1 MHEIK
6 WKIGTLKADSAAQIV
21 MGRPVKSYL
30 DGLKSASS
38 TGMKDS
44 DGDTVYLFDDLAGDV
59 NAGYADEQDAACIN
73 TVLTAIGYFNP
84 GRFDELIDAA
94 AAAGGIWSKACAAY
108 DAAAKAADSAES
120 IAASTD
126 TAAKEAADKVKA
138 GTGTKT
144 AADAA
149 AKAADSAESI
159 AASTDTVAKEA
170 ADKVKAGTGTKTAAD
185 AAAKD
190 AKEAARAAADAA
202 KAAEKADADKA
213 AALPAKQAADKALAD
228 YLADVPE
235 YINFDP
241 FTKDHKRDI
250 AKFIY
255 DRDKAGKLD
264 KPAAMRVAHDFVVA
278 HYREWIEH
286 FAYYINEIPAEG
298 QLPRDSDGELIHSR
312 KDWRDRIHK
321 ALTTRSFKAGIG
333 YKVDLRDGLKIKG
346 TDEKVEPIRI

>member
-1 MHEIK
+1 MNEIK
-6 WKIGTLKADSAAQIV
+6 WKIGTLKVDSAAQIV
-21 MGRPVKSYL
+21 MGRPVQSYL
-30 DGLKSASS
+30 TGLKAACS

-44 DGDTVYLFDDLAGDV
+44 DGDTIYLFDDLAGDV
-59 NAGYADEQDAACIN
+59 NSSYANEQDAACIN
-73 TVLTAIGYFNP
+73 AVLTAIGYFNP

-94 AAAGGIWSKACAAY
+94 KAAGSIWSKAVSAAA
-108 DAAAKAADSAES
+108 DAAKAADNAAS

-126 TAAKEAADKVKA
+126 TAAKEAADKVKTGA
-138 GTGTKT
+138 GTKT

-149 AKAADSAESI
+149 AK
-159 AASTDTVAKEA
+159 
-170 ADKVKAGTGTKTAAD
+170 TARD
-185 AAAKD
+185 AAKD
-190 AKEAARAAADAA
+190 AAAA
-202 KAAEKADADKA
+202 KAAADKAAADKA

-228 YLADVPE
+228 YLSDVPE
-235 YINFDP
+235 YLNFDP

-286 FAYYINEIPAEG
+286 FAGYINKIPAEG
-298 QLPRDSDGELIHSR
+298 QLPRDSDGELIYSR
-312 KDWRDRIHK
+312 RTWRDRIHK

-333 YKVDLRDGLKIKG
+333 YKIDLRDGLKIKG
-346 TDEKVEPIRI
+346 TDEKVESIKI

>member
-1 MHEIK
+1 MNEIK

-30 DGLKSASS
+30 DGLKAACS
-38 TGMKDS
+38 TGLKDS
-44 DGDTVYLFDDLAGDV
+44 DGDTIYLFDDLAGTV
-59 NAGYADEQDAACIN
+59 NASYVDEQDAACIN

-84 GRFDELIDAA
+84 GKFDELIANA
-94 AAAGGIWSKACAAY
+94 TAAGSEWSKACAAY
-108 DAAAKAADSAES
+108 DAAAKAADNAES

-149 AKAADSAESI
+149 AK
-159 AASTDTVAKEA
+159 TAKEA
-170 ADKVKAGTGTKTAAD
+170 AKAAA
-185 AAAKD
+185 AAAKT
-190 AKEAARAAADAA
+190 
-202 KAAEKADADKA
+202 AEKAAADKA

-228 YLADVPE
+228 YLSDVPE
-235 YINFDP
+235 YLNFDP
-241 FTKDHKRDI
+241 FTRDHKRDV

-278 HYREWIEH
+278 HYKEWIEH
-286 FAYYINEIPAEG
+286 FAYYINEIPAEA
-298 QLPRDSDGELIHSR
+298 QLPRDSDGELIYSR
-312 KDWRDRIHK
+312 RTWRDRIHK

-333 YKVDLRDGLKIKG
+333 YKIDLRDGLKIKG
-346 TDEKVEPIRI
+346 TDEKVESIKI

>member
-1 MHEIK
+1 MNEIK
-6 WKIGTLKADSAAQIV
+6 WKIGTIKVDSAAQIV

-30 DGLKSASS
+30 DGLKSACS

-44 DGDTVYLFDDLAGDV
+44 DGDTIYLFGDIAGDV
-59 NAGYADEQDAACIN
+59 NTSYVDEQDAACIN

-84 GRFDELIDAA
+84 GRYDELIAA
-94 AAAGGIWSKACAAY
+94 ATAAGSEWSKAVSAAE
-108 DAAAKAADSAES
+108 AAAKAADHAAS

-126 TAAKEAADKVKA
+126 TVAKEAAEKVKA

-149 AKAADSAESI
+149 AK
-159 AASTDTVAKEA
+159 
-170 ADKVKAGTGTKTAAD
+170 TA
-185 AAAKD
+185 
-190 AKEAARAAADAA
+190 RDAA
-202 KAAEKADADKA
+202 KAAADAVKAAEKAAADKA
-213 AALPAKQAADKALAD
+213 AALPAKQSADKALAE

-235 YINFDP
+235 YLNFDP
-241 FTKDHKRDI
+241 FTREHKRDI
-250 AKFIY
+250 AKYIY

-278 HYREWIEH
+278 HYKEWIEH
-286 FAYYINEIPAEG
+286 FAGYINEIPAEA

-333 YKVDLRDGLKIKG
+333 YKIDLRDGLKIKG
-346 TDEKVEPIRI
+346 TDEKIESIKI

>member
-1 MHEIK
+1 MQEIK
-6 WKIGTLKADSAAQIV
+6 WKIGTLKVDSAAQIV
-21 MGRPVKSYL
+21 MGRPVQSYL
-30 DGLKSASS
+30 NGIKAASS

-44 DGDTVYLFDDLAGDV
+44 DGDTIYLFDDLAGDV
-59 NAGYADEQDAACIN
+59 NASYANEQDAACIN
-73 TVLTAIGYFNP
+73 AVLTSIGYFNP
-84 GRFDELIDAA
+84 GRYDELIAA
-94 AAAGGIWSKACAAY
+94 ATAAGSEWSKACAAAE
-108 DAAAKAADSAES
+108 AAAKAADNAES

-126 TAAKEAADKVKA
+126 TAAKDAADKVKA

-144 AADAA
+144 AAEAA
-149 AKAADSAESI
+149 AKAA
-159 AASTDTVAKEA
+159 
-170 ADKVKAGTGTKTAAD
+170 
-185 AAAKD
+185 
-190 AKEAARAAADAA
+190 KEAARDAAAAV
-202 KAAEKADADKA
+202 KAAEKAAADKA

-235 YINFDP
+235 YLNFDP

-278 HYREWIEH
+278 HYKEWIEH
-286 FAYYINEIPAEG
+286 FAPYINEIPAEA
-298 QLPRDSDGELIHSR
+298 QLPRDSDGELIYSR
-312 KDWRDRIHK
+312 RTWRDRIHK

-346 TDEKVEPIRI
+346 TDEKVESIKI

>member
-1 MHEIK
+1 MNEIK
-6 WKIGTLKADSAAQIV
+6 WKIGTLKVDSAAQIV
-21 MGRPVKSYL
+21 MGRPVQSYL
-30 DGLKSASS
+30 TGLKAACS

-59 NAGYADEQDAACIN
+59 NSSYANEQDAACIN
-73 TVLTAIGYFNP
+73 AVLTAIGYFNP

-94 AAAGGIWSKACAAY
+94 AAAGSIWSKACTAAE
-108 DAAAKAADSAES
+108 AAAKAADNAAS

-126 TAAKEAADKVKA
+126 TAAKEAADKVKTGA
-138 GTGTKT
+138 GTKT

-149 AKAADSAESI
+149 AK
-159 AASTDTVAKEA
+159 
-170 ADKVKAGTGTKTAAD
+170 TARD
-185 AAAKD
+185 AAKD
-190 AKEAARAAADAA
+190 AAAA
-202 KAAEKADADKA
+202 KAAADKAAADKA

-235 YINFDP
+235 YLNFDP

-286 FAYYINEIPAEG
+286 FAGYINKIPAEG
-298 QLPRDSDGELIHSR
+298 QLPRDSDGELIYSR
-312 KDWRDRIHK
+312 RTWRDRIHK

-333 YKVDLRDGLKIKG
+333 YKIDLRDGLKIKG
-346 TDEKVEPIRI
+346 TDEKVESIKI

>member
-1 MHEIK
+1 MNEIK
-6 WKIGTLKADSAAQIV
+6 WKIGTIKVDSAAQIV

-30 DGLKSASS
+30 DGLKSACS

-44 DGDTVYLFDDLAGDV
+44 DGDTIYLFGDIAGDV
-59 NAGYADEQDAACIN
+59 NTSYVDEQDAACIN

-84 GRFDELIDAA
+84 GRYDELIAA
-94 AAAGGIWSKACAAY
+94 ATAAGSEWSKAVSAAE
-108 DAAAKAADSAES
+108 AAAKAADNAAS

-126 TAAKEAADKVKA
+126 TTAKEAADKVKA

-149 AKAADSAESI
+149 AK
-159 AASTDTVAKEA
+159 
-170 ADKVKAGTGTKTAAD
+170 TA
-185 AAAKD
+185 
-190 AKEAARAAADAA
+190 RDAA
-202 KAAEKADADKA
+202 KAAADAVKAAEKAAADKA
-213 AALPAKQAADKALAD
+213 AALPAKQSADKALAE

-235 YINFDP
+235 YLNFDP
-241 FTKDHKRDI
+241 FTREHKRDI
-250 AKFIY
+250 AKYIY

-278 HYREWIEH
+278 HYKEWIEH
-286 FAYYINEIPAEG
+286 FAGYINEIPAEA

-333 YKVDLRDGLKIKG
+333 YKIDLRDGLKIKG
-346 TDEKVEPIRI
+346 TDEKIESIKI

>member
-1 MHEIK
+1 MQEIK

-21 MGRPVKSYL
+21 VGRPVKSYL
-30 DGLKSASS
+30 DGFKSACS

-44 DGDTVYLFDDLAGDV
+44 DGKTIYLFDDLAGDV
-59 NAGYADEQDAACIN
+59 TTSYADEQDAACIN

-94 AAAGGIWSKACAAY
+94 AAAGSIWSKAVSAAE
-108 DAAAKAADSAES
+108 AAAKAADNAES
-120 IAASTD
+120 IASTTD
-126 TAAKEAADKVKA
+126 AAAKEAADKVKA

-149 AKAADSAESI
+149 AKTARDAAR
-159 AASTDTVAKEA
+159 
-170 ADKVKAGTGTKTAAD
+170 D
-185 AAAKD
+185 AAA
-190 AKEAARAAADAA
+190 AV
-202 KAAEKADADKA
+202 KAAEKAAADKA

-241 FTKDHKRDI
+241 FTKDHRRDI

-264 KPAAMRVAHDFVVA
+264 KPAAMRVAHDYVVA
-278 HYREWIEH
+278 HYKEWIEH
-286 FAYYINEIPAEG
+286 FAPYINQIPAEA
-298 QLPRDSDGELIHSR
+298 QLPRDSDGELIYSR
-312 KDWRDRIHK
+312 RTWRDRIHK

-333 YKVDLRDGLKIKG
+333 YKIDLRDGLKIKG
-346 TDEKVEPIRI
+346 TDEKVESIKI

>member
-1 MHEIK
+1 MNEIK
-6 WKIGTLKADSAAQIV
+6 FKIGTLKVDSAAQIV
-21 MGRPVKSYL
+21 LGRPVQAYL
-30 DGLKSASS
+30 NGVKSACS
-38 TGMKDS
+38 TGMKDG
-44 DGDTVYLFDDLAGDV
+44 DGNQIYLFDDLSGEVTDSYV
-59 NAGYADEQDAACIN
+59 NEQDAACVN

-84 GRFDELIDAA
+84 GRYDELIDTA
-94 AAAGGIWSKACAAY
+94 AAAGSIWSKACAAY
-108 DAAAKAADSAES
+108 DAAAKAADNAAS

-126 TAAKEAADKVKA
+126 TAAKEAAEKVKS

-149 AKAADSAESI
+149 AK
-159 AASTDTVAKEA
+159 TAKQ
-170 ADKVKAGTGTKTAAD
+170 
-185 AAAKD
+185 AAKD
-190 AKEAARAAADAA
+190 AAAA
-202 KAAEKADADKA
+202 KAAADKAAADKA

-235 YINFDP
+235 YLNFDP

-264 KPAAMRVAHDFVVA
+264 KPAAMRVAHDYVVA
-278 HYREWIEH
+278 HYKEWIEH
-286 FAYYINEIPAEG
+286 FAHYINEIPAED
-298 QLPRDSDGELIHSR
+298 QLPRDSDNEMIHTR

-333 YKVDLRDGLKIKG
+333 YKIDLRDGIRIKG
-346 TDEKVEPIRI
+346 TDEQIESIKI

>member
-1 MHEIK
+1 MNEIK
-6 WKIGTLKADSAAQIV
+6 WKIGTIKVDSAAQIV

-30 DGLKSASS
+30 DGLKSACS

-44 DGDTVYLFDDLAGDV
+44 DGDTIYLFGDIAGDV
-59 NAGYADEQDAACIN
+59 NTSYVDEQDAACIN

-84 GRFDELIDAA
+84 GRYDELIAA
-94 AAAGGIWSKACAAY
+94 ATAAGSEWSKAVSAAE
-108 DAAAKAADSAES
+108 AAAKAADHAAS

-126 TAAKEAADKVKA
+126 TVAKEAAEKVKA

-149 AKAADSAESI
+149 AK
-159 AASTDTVAKEA
+159 
-170 ADKVKAGTGTKTAAD
+170 TA
-185 AAAKD
+185 
-190 AKEAARAAADAA
+190 RDAA
-202 KAAEKADADKA
+202 KAAADAVKAAEKAAADKA
-213 AALPAKQAADKALAD
+213 AALPAKQSADKALAE

-235 YINFDP
+235 YLNFDP
-241 FTKDHKRDI
+241 FTRDHKRDI
-250 AKFIY
+250 AKYIY

-278 HYREWIEH
+278 HYKEWIEH
-286 FAYYINEIPAEG
+286 FAGYINEIPAEA

-333 YKVDLRDGLKIKG
+333 YKIDLRDGLKIKG
-346 TDEKVEPIRI
+346 TDEKIESIKI